1 MVREYEE
8 EIAKMI
14 NNGHIQQRPESLKS
28 EEEKQR
34 FNVRASEIKKEL
46 DIIVA
51 SIENRKSK
59 AEENSKAEEVK
70 ASATKSEFKNPFET
84 SKSNSAI
91 NYSPVTGMRVNQD
104 IVKVQQQQVPST
116 ILYQ

>member
-1 MVREYEE
+1 M
-8 EIAKMI
+8 
-14 NNGHIQQRPESLKS
+14 
-28 EEEKQR
+28 
-34 FNVRASEIKKEL
+34 RASEIKKEL

-51 SIENRKSK
+51 SIGNRKSK

-70 ASATKSEFKNPFET
+70 ASAAKSEFRNPFET

-91 NYSPVTGMRVNQD
+91 NYNPVTGMRINQD
-104 IVKVQQQQVPST
+104 ITKIQQQQIPST